1 MLLYVIKIK
10 GSYGFPLA
18 QESCNK
24 FSIFIDDIS
33 SPIFPVWGGFQSLLK
48 GKRTLTEEKTKEESK
63 QCSQSQSYNE
73 VRTDVQLSP
82 LAAKKPKKKNPNLFT
97 RGCHSGLA
105 CMYELAGFR
114 PDALPAATKKGF
126 VSSQDWTRDLLLVKW
141 KCKLKYKIVLYKNSW
156 WILYRL
162 LCLNKNLFFNGSILH
177 WNFKSDI
184 DYCNCFHQPFHSCFF
199 LINIVCVGKIWQY
212 VVLHSR
218 HD

>member
-1 MLLYVIKIK
+1 MIFLVQ
-10 GSYGFPLA
+10 SFPFEEVFRA
-18 QESCNK
+18 S
-24 FSIFIDDIS
+24 
-33 SPIFPVWGGFQSLLK
+33 

-82 LAAKKPKKKNPNLFT
+82 LAATPPPKKKNPNLFT

-141 KCKLKYKIVLYKNSW
+141 KCKLKYKIILYKNS
-156 WILYRL
+156 ILYRL
-162 LCLNKNLFFNGSILH
+162 LWLNRNLFLMEVYCIEIL
-177 WNFKSDI
+177 NRI
-184 DYCNCFHQPFHSCFF
+184 LTI
-199 LINIVCVGKIWQY
+199 LIVSTNHFTVA
-212 VVLHSR
+212 SSS
-218 HD
+218 

>member
-1 MLLYVIKIK
+1 MIFLVQ
-10 GSYGFPLA
+10 SFPFEVFRA
-18 QESCNK
+18 S
-24 FSIFIDDIS
+24 
-33 SPIFPVWGGFQSLLK
+33 

-82 LAAKKPKKKNPNLFT
+82 LAAKNAPPPPNLFT

-114 PDALPAATKKGF
+114 PDALPAATRKGF

-141 KCKLKYKIVLYKNSW
+141 KCKLKYKIILYKNSW

-162 LCLNKNLFFNGSILH
+162 LWLNRNLFLVEVYCIEIL
-177 WNFKSDI
+177 NRISTI
-184 DYCNCFHQPFHSCFF
+184 
-199 LINIVCVGKIWQY
+199 LIVSTNHFTVA
-212 VVLHSR
+212 SSS
-218 HD
+218 

>member
-1 MLLYVIKIK
+1 MIFLVQ
-10 GSYGFPLA
+10 SFPFEVFRA
-18 QESCNK
+18 S
-24 FSIFIDDIS
+24 
-33 SPIFPVWGGFQSLLK
+33 

-82 LAAKKPKKKNPNLFT
+82 LAANPPPPKKNKPNLFT

-141 KCKLKYKIVLYKNSW
+141 KCKLKYKIILYKNS
-156 WILYRL
+156 ILYRL
-162 LCLNKNLFFNGSILH
+162 LWLNRNLFLMEVYCIEIL
-177 WNFKSDI
+177 NRISTI
-184 DYCNCFHQPFHSCFF
+184 
-199 LINIVCVGKIWQY
+199 LIVSTNHFTVA
-212 VVLHSR
+212 SSS
-218 HD
+218 

>member
-1 MLLYVIKIK
+1 MIFLVQ
-10 GSYGFPLA
+10 SFPFEVFRA
-18 QESCNK
+18 S
-24 FSIFIDDIS
+24 
-33 SPIFPVWGGFQSLLK
+33 

-82 LAAKKPKKKNPNLFT
+82 LAANPPPKKNNKPNLFT

-141 KCKLKYKIVLYKNSW
+141 KCKLKYKIILYKNS
-156 WILYRL
+156 ILYRL
-162 LCLNKNLFFNGSILH
+162 LWLNRNLFLMEVYCIEIL
-177 WNFKSDI
+177 NRISTI
-184 DYCNCFHQPFHSCFF
+184 
-199 LINIVCVGKIWQY
+199 LIVSTNHFTVA
-212 VVLHSR
+212 SSS
-218 HD
+218 